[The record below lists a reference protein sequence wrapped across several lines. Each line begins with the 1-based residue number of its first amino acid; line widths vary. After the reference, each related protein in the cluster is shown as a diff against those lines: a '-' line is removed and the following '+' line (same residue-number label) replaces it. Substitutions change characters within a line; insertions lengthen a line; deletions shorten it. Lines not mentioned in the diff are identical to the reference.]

1 VEKIEAL
8 TARSRKAREA
18 LEAIPELLDQ
28 FRQSVLAAAFRG
40 DLTADWREQNP
51 DVEPAE
57 ALLERIRVER
67 RKRWE
72 EAELE
77 KMRAKGKEPTND
89 KWKAKYKDS
98 LLRCQWTSRMD

>member
-1 VEKIEAL
+1 VPIGGWGGGDGHGLLQIVRHFRLLWTNEQRRIVEKIEAL

-18 LEAIPELLDQ
+18 LEAYQIPELLDQ

-57 ALLERIRVER
+57 ALLERIH
-67 RKRWE
+67 
-72 EAELE
+72 
-77 KMRAKGKEPTND
+77 
-89 KWKAKYKDS
+89 S
-98 LLRCQWTSRMD
+98 